1 MRSNIWKW
9 IPKKYSPPIS
19 DKMVVPLFF
28 LVCLI
33 YMHLIEIF
41 HEGTIYQHTAIK
53 MWQTQST
60 SLFRFL
66 RRFLSC
72 CFQSCFWHMPYR
84 YYNIMNI
91 YNLCCL
97 NKPKDGETRYPCTI
111 VIIIIHKFQW
121 ELCIYWYYKGH
132 SLALTFERFHMRF
145 IFKF

>member
-1 MRSNIWKW
+1 MRAWKW
-9 IPKKYSPPIS
+9 MSRKTKYSQLLCTKEKNKITCVVTYENESPKNTPPPPIS

-41 HEGTIYQHTAIK
+41 HEGTIYQYTAIK

-60 SLFRFL
+60 SLFTFL

-72 CFQSCFWHMPYR
+72 CFQSCFWYMPYR

-97 NKPKDGETRYPCTI
+97 NKPKDGETRYH
-111 VIIIIHKFQW
+111 VQ
-121 ELCIYWYYKGH
+121 L
-132 SLALTFERFHMRF
+132 
-145 IFKF
+145 